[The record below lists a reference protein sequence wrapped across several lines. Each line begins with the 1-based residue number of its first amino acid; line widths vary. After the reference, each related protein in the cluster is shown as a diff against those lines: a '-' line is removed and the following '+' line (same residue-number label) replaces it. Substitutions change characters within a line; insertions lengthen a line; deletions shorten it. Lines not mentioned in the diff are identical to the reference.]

1 MYSIL
6 YAHSYEKRVKKIL
19 KSHPEIKKQYYKTL
33 KILESN
39 PKHPSLRLHK
49 ISGKLKNNYSVSI
62 NISYRI
68 VVNFIITGK
77 KIILI
82 NVGSHDKLYK

>member
-6 YAHSYEKRVKKIL
+6 YAHSYEKRVKQFL